1 MAKKDQDMA
10 STAKK
15 IEGPLVKLNN
25 LVNNLL
31 DRSSSSNTNKRDR
44 ELAQLSKDVDDIVFQ
59 EIEGLTNFTGDDI
72 STFLVKLFND
82 QESAAQTKGPI
93 KSIEDIFENESSN
106 IFSFFQDRYKNQNIL
121 YEDLSVI
128 SSQLFEISE
137 ALMATRD
144 AIISAD
150 DISNSVSRTLRFKN
164 TTEDDINKQSYI
176 GIIESAEKNFKLLQK
191 LKSHIIPK
199 TLEYGKYYVYTVP
212 YSKLFQRQYEKK
224 VKASAKFG
232 TTLEAV
238 DENFVKEFKSE
249 LKIDATVMNK
259 KITEEF
265 NGVFENIEIFN
276 GDDGIP
282 IVEGTELS
290 DLFDTPKFQK
300 QVDRAKKEKK
310 KNPAITADGIV
321 DLNSKEAD
329 FSAVKDCYVK
339 LIDPRKIIP
348 IKILEET
355 IGYYYIHETE
365 LKTKKSPFSMNI
377 KLAPGSNADAR
388 EVENAFLSKITDKIV
403 KSFDKKYLENNV
415 KFKELILNSLIYN
428 DVYNKQLKFQFI
440 PVDYITE
447 FNVNTDENGN
457 GTSIILPSLFYA
469 KLYLALLI
477 FKMITIITKSND
489 QKIYYIRNSGLD
501 NNVANKIQ
509 DVARSIKDKNISFM
523 DLMNYNS
530 MVSKVGAAKD
540 VFMPVG
546 RSGERGIE
554 FDILQGQDVQ
564 LNTELMELLRSS
576 FINATGVPSVIMN
589 YVNEADYAKT
599 LVMANAKFLS
609 RVVNYQMDFNPAIT
623 EMYKK
628 IILFSTDIT
637 PEIVDEF
644 EFALSTPKTLD
655 TTNMADLISNAD
667 QVISFMIKTLTGENA
682 SPTDDDNM
690 FKDIMYKKFS
700 KELLPMLPWLQAD
713 KLMEDGKIEL
723 QNLKAKKKA
732 MSGDDSNESY

>member
-1 MAKKDQDMA
+1 M
-10 STAKK
+10 
-15 IEGPLVKLNN
+15 
-25 LVNNLL
+25 
-31 DRSSSSNTNKRDR
+31 
-44 ELAQLSKDVDDIVFQ
+44 
-59 EIEGLTNFTGDDI
+59 
-72 STFLVKLFND
+72 
-82 QESAAQTKGPI
+82 
-93 KSIEDIFENESSN
+93 
-106 IFSFFQDRYKNQNIL
+106 
-121 YEDLSVI
+121 
-128 SSQLFEISE
+128 
-137 ALMATRD
+137 
-144 AIISAD
+144 
-150 DISNSVSRTLRFKN
+150 
-164 TTEDDINKQSYI
+164 
-176 GIIESAEKNFKLLQK
+176 
-191 LKSHIIPK
+191 
-199 TLEYGKYYVYTVP
+199 
-212 YSKLFQRQYEKK
+212 
-224 VKASAKFG
+224 
-232 TTLEAV
+232 

-310 KNPAITADGIV
+310 KNPAITADGTV

-489 QKIYYIRNSGLD
+489 QKIYYVRNSGLD